1 MEEDDNNS
9 NVNNNPNGDFSN
21 YSQSQCVDY
30 LASLNDPSE
39 PFYSKEALNRYD
51 LLTLQIW
58 CKKAFDS
65 REFMIRQGLME
76 ENMQFIP
83 KQLKMVR
90 PPTAMEIIQAHQAEE
105 KESKQEDGLEREKS
119 NNNNNSSSNS
129 MANGNNDNDN
139 GNRRGKK
146 RPFGDIEYGLMP
158 DNQGF
163 ELVSAEEAA
172 RFRARGFAAVK
183 SEVDKLIGIQFF
195 KKINGN
201 GQVFYCQLNPDGSSR
216 VCPLPQQ
223 RPMAFD
229 SDDDINDEGFQNNL
243 NRDPFFGFGNDGRP
257 PKRHRSRTNG
267 TCNILLCV

>member
-76 ENMQFIP
+76 EKNQFIP

-139 GNRRGKK
+139 GNRPGKK
-146 RPFGDIEYGLMP
+146 RPFDDIEYGLM
-158 DNQGF
+158 
-163 ELVSAEEAA
+163 
-172 RFRARGFAAVK
+172 
-183 SEVDKLIGIQFF
+183 II
-195 KKINGN
+195 IN
-201 GQVFYCQLNPDGSSR
+201 Y
-216 VCPLPQQ
+216 
-223 RPMAFD
+223 
-229 SDDDINDEGFQNNL
+229 
-243 NRDPFFGFGNDGRP
+243 
-257 PKRHRSRTNG
+257 
-267 TCNILLCV
+267 